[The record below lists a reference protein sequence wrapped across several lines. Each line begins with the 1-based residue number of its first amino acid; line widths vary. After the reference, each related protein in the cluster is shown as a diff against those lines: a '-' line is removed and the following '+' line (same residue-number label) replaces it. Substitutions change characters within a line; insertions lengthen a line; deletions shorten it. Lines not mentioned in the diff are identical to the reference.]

1 MYNIDT
7 MVLKD
12 FLDVTFPPLF
22 ILIFFFFGHAVWHA
36 ELLQSGIEP
45 PPALEAWRPPDHHG
59 SPVLIFFKC
68 AVQ

>member
-22 ILIFFFFGHAVWHA
+22 MLFDLYQHKERIIIIIIIIIIVKSQKVIIAD
-36 ELLQSGIEP
+36 
-45 PPALEAWRPPDHHG
+45 R
-59 SPVLIFFKC
+59 
-68 AVQ
+68 